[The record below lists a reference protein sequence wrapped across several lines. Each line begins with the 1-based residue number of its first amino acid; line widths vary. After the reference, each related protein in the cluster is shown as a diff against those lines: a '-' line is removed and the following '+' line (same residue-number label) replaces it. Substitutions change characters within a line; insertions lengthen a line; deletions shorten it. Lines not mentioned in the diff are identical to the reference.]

1 MRSRSDGYTAGAGI
15 LRAMD
20 LVARAKRIADSQ
32 WFDFL
37 TIGVIL
43 GNAVVL
49 GLETFEEFD
58 RRNHDELNRL
68 NELAFTYYVIE
79 LAIRITAYGRRT
91 VDFFKSGWNQFD
103 FWIVAVGF
111 IPGLRENATII
122 RMVRLLRVTRLLR
135 LLKDLRIV
143 VAAVGRSIPGVSSLA
158 LASLMLVYVYA
169 MVGWVIFAE
178 DDPAHFGNI
187 GEAMLTM
194 FQVLTL
200 ENLPDFIETGRA
212 ASDWAIPFYVSYA
225 LLASFLV
232 FNLFIG
238 IVLNSMEEARA
249 AELRRAEAE
258 MRDDIESA
266 DDATAARLALRER
279 VHRVRNELDAIDS
292 DLDALQR
299 ASD

>member
-1 MRSRSDGYTAGAGI
+1 MGIVSTA
-15 LRAMD
+15 RR
-20 LVARAKRIADSQ
+20 VAQAQ
-32 WFDFL
+32 WFDLL
-37 TIGVIL
+37 TICVIL

-49 GLETFEEFD
+49 GLETFEGID
-58 RRNHDELNRL
+58 ARHHHALTVL
-68 NELAFTYYVIE
+68 NETAFAYYVVE
-79 LAIRITAYGRRT
+79 LVIRITAFGRRP
-91 VDFFKSGWNQFD
+91 VDFFKSGWNVFD
-103 FWIVAVGF
+103 FTIVAVGF
-111 IPGLRENATII
+111 VPGLRENATII
-122 RMVRLLRVTRLLR
+122 RLVRLLRVTRLLR

-169 MVGWVIFAE
+169 MIGWVIFAKG
-178 DDPAHFGNI
+178 DPSHFGNI

-200 ENLPDFIETGRA
+200 ENLPDFIETGREI
-212 ASDWAIPFYVSYA
+212 SDWAIPFYVSYA

-258 MRDDIESA
+258 MRGA
-266 DDATAARLALRER
+266 AAGLDDATAARLALRER
-279 VHRVRNELDAIDS
+279 VHRVRAELDAIDS
-292 DLDALQR
+292 DLDAMHR
-299 ASD
+299 AID